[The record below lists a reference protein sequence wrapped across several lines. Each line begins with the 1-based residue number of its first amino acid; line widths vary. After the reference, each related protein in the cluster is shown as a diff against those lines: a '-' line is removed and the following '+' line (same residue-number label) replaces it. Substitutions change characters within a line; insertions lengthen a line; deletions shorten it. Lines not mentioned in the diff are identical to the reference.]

1 MARRSV
7 APPTLGEFS
16 EAPLSDG
23 THLGTLLHEEGL
35 LTQADLDA
43 ALVEQAK
50 TGKPL
55 PRVLI
60 ESGAVT
66 EIDVI
71 RTLASQVGLQ
81 FVDLSEQSIDASVA
95 AMIPEAL
102 ARRYRAMP
110 IGWDEDRLVV
120 VMADPANV
128 FAVDDIR
135 AITGA
140 DVKTVVATE
149 SQISEALD
157 RYHRLDTEVDSLAQT
172 AAEELSDGDE
182 LAKVRDVVDDAPIVK
197 FVNLLI
203 TQAVADRASDI
214 HVEPTERD
222 LRIRFRIDGV
232 LHEVMQSPKSIQNG
246 VISRLKVMSDINIAE
261 RRIPQDGR
269 MSLTVSGKPIDVRIA
284 TLPTVNGEKVVM
296 RILDKGRAMLS
307 LDDLGFRSTVLSR
320 YEMSYKKPYGT
331 ILVTGPTGSGKSTTL
346 YATLNIINEPHRNI
360 ITVEDPVEYRLAGIN
375 QIQINHKAGLSFASA
390 LRSILR
396 ADPDVILVGEIR
408 DRETATIA
416 IEASLTGHLVL
427 SSLHTNDAASTP
439 MRLVEMGVEPFL
451 VVSAL
456 DCVLAQRLARRLCD
470 HCKEPYQ
477 PGESELLEAGW
488 PTDEVNEWPTL
499 HRAVGCGACGR
510 TGYRGRFAIH
520 EVLLMTEE
528 VERLIIERR
537 STEDIKKTAV
547 MQGMATLREDGL
559 RKVGQGITSLE
570 EIFRVVS

>member
-1 MARRSV
+1 MR
-7 APPTLGEFS
+7 
-16 EAPLSDG
+16 
-23 THLGTLLHEEGL
+23 EGL
-35 LTQADLDA
+35 LTEAQLDA
-43 ALVEQAK
+43 ALNDQSRS
-50 TGKPL
+50 GKQL
-55 PRVLI
+55 GRILI
-60 ESGAVT
+60 ELGTISETDLV
-66 EIDVI
+66 
-71 RTLASQVGLQ
+71 RTLAKQVGLEY
-81 FVDLSEQSIDASVA
+81 FDLANATIDSSAVSLVSEAV
-95 AMIPEAL
+95 
-102 ARRYRAMP
+102 ARRYQAVAV
-110 IGWDEDRLVV
+110 GWEGEKLIVA
-120 VMADPANV
+120 MADPSNV
-128 FAVDDIR
+128 FALDDIR
-135 AITGA
+135 SITGRE
-140 DVKTVVATE
+140 VKTVVASPTE
-149 SQISEALD
+149 LAATID
-157 RYHRLDTEVDSLAQT
+157 RYFRVDAEVDTVAQ
-172 AAEELSDGDE
+172 AAADEYSENEDLSNVSE
-182 LAKVRDVVDDAPIVK
+182 VVEDAPIVK

-203 TQAVADRASDI
+203 TQAVNDRASDI

-528 VERLIIERR
+528 IERLIIERR

>member
-157 RYHRLDTEVDSLAQT
+157 RYHRLDTAVDSLAQT

-470 HCKEPYQ
+470 NCKEPYQ